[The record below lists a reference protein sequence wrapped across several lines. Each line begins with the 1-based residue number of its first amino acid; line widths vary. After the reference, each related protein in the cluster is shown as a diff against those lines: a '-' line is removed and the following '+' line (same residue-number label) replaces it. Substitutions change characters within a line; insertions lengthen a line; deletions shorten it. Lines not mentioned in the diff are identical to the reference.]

1 MERVERQILEEYVKE
16 YHIASASYEMMGLML
31 NDMYLR
37 ERFQLF
43 HIENV
48 YIYGGTHMGVQLYR
62 MGRNHVNIKG
72 IIDKA
77 GKSVIKVPI
86 SVLPLDTF
94 QKQYQNEKV
103 ILTSIRF
110 FQEIKQDLQMFVGPE
125 NILGIGEFLMGVV

>member
-1 MERVERQILEEYVKE
+1 
-16 YHIASASYEMMGLML
+16 
-31 NDMYLR
+31 
-37 ERFQLF
+37 
-43 HIENV
+43 
-48 YIYGGTHMGVQLYR
+48 MGVQLYR

-103 ILTSIRF
+103 IVTSIRF